1 MRRNAVMEK
10 FFSFFLLITLFFFIN
25 GTNVHADLVSDGR
38 VLLFNY
44 GNPTYSGI
52 LAANQKFKD
61 ALSINPNNQEAH
73 LFYAVTSLG
82 AFALQNGGGGGLKT
96 LRDVFEAFGMVRNS
110 NDFIQYSPG
119 DALYDTEYNSP
130 YDAPAQFP
138 ANAPSGEA
146 LRQFLA
152 GPVMI
157 LLNNSIINLDK
168 INSTFQT
175 ILTTDETGDEAV
187 EVDYGDVLMFKAILN
202 AGKCLISIISSY
214 NINIDT
220 DEIFNKVK
228 NDQFGISPDLLNV
241 YPNFLILLSGGV
253 NTLQSAEAK
262 LLDTINNYLNASNFI
277 RAETDDQFNDLIAFD
292 PDDLQD
298 EELFRQ
304 NLIILRV
311 SLNDNTTADL
321 TDGVELI
328 SLNLNLLFGHG
339 SGPFD
344 LRDFLP
350 RFDRNNDPIAGTV
363 GSGLGNDATLGGI
376 LPGFSQSD
384 WGVPSIAM
392 PWIPLL
398 LFNN

>member
-1 MRRNAVMEK
+1 MEK
-10 FFSFFLLITLFFFIN
+10 FFSFVLLIALFFFIS

-82 AFALQNGGGGGLKT
+82 AFALQNGGGGGLET

-110 NDFIQYSPG
+110 NNFIEYSPG
-119 DALYDTEYNSP
+119 DAPYDAEYNSP
-130 YDAPAQFP
+130 YDAPTQFP

-187 EVDYGDVLMFKAILN
+187 EVDYGDVLMFKGILN

-220 DEIFNKVK
+220 DEILNKVK
-228 NDQFGISPDLLNV
+228 NDQFGITPDLLNA

-304 NLIILRV
+304 NLIMLRV
-311 SLNDNTTADL
+311 SLNNNTTADL
-321 TDGVELI
+321 TDGVEHI

-398 LFNN
+398 LFDN